1 MSKAYFGSRI
11 SDHILKTP
19 EGFLICKDVPIA
31 RTGTQQY
38 RGCEFG
44 GPVADGIYNVQR
56 PEAEV
61 FDRAAV
67 ASFEGKPVCDEHPE
81 EDVTPDNY
89 GRYMKGVCRDVRRGD
104 GDLSNCLVADLV
116 IYDADLINKIE
127 AGKREIS
134 CGYDCLWNPT
144 SDSSYDQLEIRGNH
158 VAVVDRG
165 RAGHKVAIRDTA
177 DDEKGGKKMSKSL
190 IGRILRALAR
200 DESTTPEDMEAAA
213 KLTGSSDAEPRP
225 QPAPA
230 PAQAA
235 PSTPAPA
242 VPAAPAT
249 PATPA
254 PAAVPQPENKP
265 AAMDEATE
273 ARFKKIED
281 ALEAISSKLN
291 PAPPAAEPKKDAL
304 DALEE
309 ELQNKAPAAEPAPAG
324 DEDDVIEPP
333 EDINAQDAAPEE
345 DVEGECGP
353 NAKEVRDAAM
363 VLIKNLKPAVAA
375 IPNEAQRKR
384 AADSLVILIKGS
396 MQQDAQYGELM
407 QMRRRSA
414 VQDSKPD
421 DYNLGR
427 EIAKKYNPHYKNR

>member
-177 DDEKGGKKMSKSL
+177 DDKKGGTKMSKSL

-213 KLTGSSDAEPRP
+213 KLAGSSDAEPRP

-230 PAQAA
+230 P
-235 PSTPAPA
+235 TPAPA
-242 VPAAPAT
+242 APAA

-291 PAPPAAEPKKDAL
+291 PAPPVAEPKKDAL

-309 ELQNKAPAAEPAPAG
+309 ELQNKAPAAAPAPAG

-345 DVEGECGP
+345 DVEGGCAP
-353 NAKEVRDAAM
+353 DAKEARDAAM
-363 VLIKNLKPAVAA
+363 ALIKNLKPAVAA

-384 AADSLVILIKGS
+384 AADSLAILIKGS
-396 MQQDAQYGELM
+396 MQQDSQYGELM
-407 QMRRRSA
+407 QMRRRNAAKDGKSA
-414 VQDSKPD
+414 VD
-421 DYNLGR
+421 DYALGR
-427 EIAKKYNPHYKNR
+427 EIAKRYNPHYKNR

>member
-44 GPVADGIYNVQR
+44 GPVADGIYNVKR

-177 DDEKGGKKMSKSL
+177 DDKKGGTKMSKSL

-213 KLTGSSDAEPRP
+213 KLAGSSDAEPRP

-230 PAQAA
+230 PAHAA
-235 PSTPAPA
+235 
-242 VPAAPAT
+242 

-309 ELQNKAPAAEPAPAG
+309 ELQNKAPTAAPAPAG

-345 DVEGECGP
+345 DVEGGCAP
-353 NAKEVRDAAM
+353 DAKEARDAAM
-363 VLIKNLKPAVAA
+363 ALIKNLKPAVAA

-384 AADSLVILIKGS
+384 AADSLAILIKGS

-414 VQDSKPD
+414 AQDSKPAAD
-421 DYNLGR
+421 DYALGR

>member
-213 KLTGSSDAEPRP
+213 KLAGSSDAEPRP

-230 PAQAA
+230 PA
-235 PSTPAPA
+235 PAPA
-242 VPAAPAT
+242 A

-291 PAPPAAEPKKDAL
+291 TAQPAAEPKKDAL

-309 ELQNKAPAAEPAPAG
+309 ELQNKAPAAAPAG

-345 DVEGECGP
+345 DVEGECAP
-353 NAKEVRDAAM
+353 DAKEARDAAM
-363 VLIKNLKPAVAA
+363 ALIKNLKPAVAA
-375 IPNEAQRKR
+375 IPNEVQRKR
-384 AADSLVILIKGS
+384 AADSLAILIKGS

-407 QMRRRSA
+407 QMRRRNA
-414 VQDSKPD
+414 AKDSKPAVD

-427 EIAKKYNPHYKNR
+427 EIAKRYNPHYKNR

>member
-11 SDHILKTP
+11 SDHIIKTP
-19 EGFLICKDVPIA
+19 EGFLVCKDVPIA

-165 RAGHKVAIRDTA
+165 RAGHKVAIRDAA
-177 DDEKGGKKMSKSL
+177 DDKKGGTKMSKSL

-213 KLTGSSDAEPRP
+213 KLAGSSDAEPRP

-230 PAQAA
+230 P
-235 PSTPAPA
+235 S
-242 VPAAPAT
+242 
-249 PATPA
+249 TPA

-291 PAPPAAEPKKDAL
+291 PAQPAAEPKKDAL

-309 ELQNKAPAAEPAPAG
+309 ELQNKAPAAAPAG

-345 DVEGECGP
+345 DVEGECAP
-353 NAKEVRDAAM
+353 DAKEARDAAM
-363 VLIKNLKPAVAA
+363 ALIKNLKPAVAA

-384 AADSLVILIKGS
+384 AADSLAILIKGS
-396 MQQDAQYGELM
+396 MQQDAQYGKLM

-414 VQDSKPD
+414 AQDSKPD
-421 DYNLGR
+421 DYALGR

>member
-177 DDEKGGKKMSKSL
+177 DDKKGGTKMSKSL

-213 KLTGSSDAEPRP
+213 KLAGSSDAEPRP

-230 PAQAA
+230 
-235 PSTPAPA
+235 
-242 VPAAPAT
+242 PAAPAT

-291 PAPPAAEPKKDAL
+291 PDPAPPAAGPKKDAL

-309 ELQNKAPAAEPAPAG
+309 ELQNKAPAAAPAG

-345 DVEGECGP
+345 DVEGECVP
-353 NAKEVRDAAM
+353 NAKEARDAAM
-363 VLIKNLKPAVAA
+363 ALIKNLKPAVAA
-375 IPNEAQRKR
+375 ISNEAQRKR

-407 QMRRRSA
+407 QMRRRNA
-414 VQDSKPD
+414 AKDSKPD
-421 DYNLGR
+421 DYALGR

>member
-177 DDEKGGKKMSKSL
+177 DDKKGGTEMSKSL

-213 KLTGSSDAEPRP
+213 KLAGNSDAEPRP

-230 PAQAA
+230 
-235 PSTPAPA
+235 
-242 VPAAPAT
+242 AAPAA

-254 PAAVPQPENKP
+254 PAAVPQPDNKP

-291 PAPPAAEPKKDAL
+291 PAQPAAELKKDAL

-309 ELQNKAPAAEPAPAG
+309 ELQNKAPAAAPAG

-333 EDINAQDAAPEE
+333 EDINAQDAEPEE
-345 DVEGECGP
+345 DVEGGCAP
-353 NAKEVRDAAM
+353 DAKEARDAAM
-363 VLIKNLKPAVAA
+363 ALIKNLKPAVAA

-384 AADSLVILIKGS
+384 AADSLAILIKGS
-396 MQQDAQYGELM
+396 MQQDAQYGKLM

-414 VQDSKPD
+414 AQDSKPD

>member
-177 DDEKGGKKMSKSL
+177 DDKKGGTKMSKSL

-213 KLTGSSDAEPRP
+213 KLAGSSDAEPRP

-230 PAQAA
+230 PA
-235 PSTPAPA
+235 
-242 VPAAPAT
+242 PAAPAA

-309 ELQNKAPAAEPAPAG
+309 ELQKKAPAAAPAPAG

-333 EDINAQDAAPEE
+333 EDINAQDAALEE
-345 DVEGECGP
+345 DVEGECAP
-353 NAKEVRDAAM
+353 NTKEARDAAM
-363 VLIKNLKPAVAA
+363 ALIKNLKPAVAA

-384 AADSLVILIKGS
+384 AADSLAILIKGS

-407 QMRRRSA
+407 QMRRRNA
-414 VQDSKPD
+414 AKDSKPAVD
-421 DYNLGR
+421 D
-427 EIAKKYNPHYKNR
+427 

>member
-61 FDRAAV
+61 FDSAAV

-177 DDEKGGKKMSKSL
+177 DDKKGGIKMSKSL

-213 KLTGSSDAEPRP
+213 KLAGSSNAEPRP

-230 PAQAA
+230 PA
-235 PSTPAPA
+235 
-242 VPAAPAT
+242 PAA

-291 PAPPAAEPKKDAL
+291 PAQPAAEPKKDAL

-309 ELQNKAPAAEPAPAG
+309 ELQNKAPAAAPAG

-333 EDINAQDAAPEE
+333 EDINAQDAEPEE
-345 DVEGECGP
+345 DVEGGCAP
-353 NAKEVRDAAM
+353 DAKEARDAAM
-363 VLIKNLKPAVAA
+363 TLIKVLKPAVAA

-384 AADSLVILIKGS
+384 AADSLAILIKGS
-396 MQQDAQYGELM
+396 MQQDAQYGKLM

-414 VQDSKPD
+414 AQDSKPD
-421 DYNLGR
+421 DYALGR

>member
-177 DDEKGGKKMSKSL
+177 DDKKGGKKMSKSL

-213 KLTGSSDAEPRP
+213 KLAGSSEAEPRP

-230 PAQAA
+230 PA
-235 PSTPAPA
+235 
-242 VPAAPAT
+242 PAA

-291 PAPPAAEPKKDAL
+291 PAEPAAEPKKDAL

-309 ELQNKAPAAEPAPAG
+309 ELQNKAPAAAPAG

-345 DVEGECGP
+345 DVEGECAP
-353 NAKEVRDAAM
+353 NAKEARDAAM
-363 VLIKNLKPAVAA
+363 ALIKNLKPAVAA

-384 AADSLVILIKGS
+384 AADSLAILIKGS
-396 MQQDAQYGELM
+396 MQQDAQYGKLM
-407 QMRRRSA
+407 QMRRRFA
-414 VQDSKPD
+414 AQDSKPD
-421 DYNLGR
+421 DYALGR

>member
-177 DDEKGGKKMSKSL
+177 DDKKGGTKMSKSL

-213 KLTGSSDAEPRP
+213 KLAGSSDAEPRP

-230 PAQAA
+230 PA
-235 PSTPAPA
+235 
-242 VPAAPAT
+242 PAA

-291 PAPPAAEPKKDAL
+291 PDPAPPAAEPKKDAL

-309 ELQNKAPAAEPAPAG
+309 ELQNKAPAAAHAG

-345 DVEGECGP
+345 DVEGECVP
-353 NAKEVRDAAM
+353 NAKEARDAAM
-363 VLIKNLKPAVAA
+363 ALIKNLKPAVAA
-375 IPNEAQRKR
+375 IPNEVQRKR
-384 AADSLVILIKGS
+384 AADSLAILIKGS

-407 QMRRRSA
+407 QMRRRSVA
-414 VQDSKPD
+414 QDSKPD
-421 DYNLGR
+421 DYALGR

>member
-213 KLTGSSDAEPRP
+213 KLAGSSDAEPRP

-230 PAQAA
+230 PA
-235 PSTPAPA
+235 
-242 VPAAPAT
+242 PAAPAA

-291 PAPPAAEPKKDAL
+291 PDPAPPAAEPKKDAL

-309 ELQNKAPAAEPAPAG
+309 ELQNKAPAAAPAG

-345 DVEGECGP
+345 DVEGECVP
-353 NAKEVRDAAM
+353 NAKEARDAAM
-363 VLIKNLKPAVAA
+363 ALIKNLKPAVAA

-407 QMRRRSA
+407 QMRRRNA
-414 VQDSKPD
+414 AKDSKPAVD

-427 EIAKKYNPHYKNR
+427 EIAKRYNPHYKNR

>member
-116 IYDADLINKIE
+116 IYDADLIGKIE
-127 AGKREIS
+127 DGKREIS

-177 DDEKGGKKMSKSL
+177 DDKKGGTKMSKSL

-213 KLTGSSDAEPRP
+213 KLAGSSNAEPRP

-230 PAQAA
+230 PA
-235 PSTPAPA
+235 
-242 VPAAPAT
+242 PAA

-291 PAPPAAEPKKDAL
+291 SAQPAAEPKKDAL

-345 DVEGECGP
+345 DIEGECAP
-353 NAKEVRDAAM
+353 DAKEARDAAM
-363 VLIKNLKPAVAA
+363 ALIKNLKPAVAA

-384 AADSLVILIKGS
+384 AADSLAILIKGS
-396 MQQDAQYGELM
+396 MQQDAQYGKLM

-414 VQDSKPD
+414 AQDSKPD
-421 DYNLGR
+421 DYALGR

>member
-44 GPVADGIYNVQR
+44 APVGDALYNVQR

-158 VAVVDRG
+158 VAVVDKG

-177 DDEKGGKKMSKSL
+177 VDKKGGKKMSESL

-213 KLTGSSDAEPRP
+213 KLAGGADAEPRP

-230 PAQAA
+230 PAA
-235 PSTPAPA
+235 
-242 VPAAPAT
+242 

-254 PAAVPQPENKP
+254 PAAVPQPESKP
-265 AAMDEATE
+265 AAMDEAIE

-281 ALEAISSKLN
+281 ALEAINSKLN

-309 ELQNKAPAAEPAPAG
+309 ELQSKEPAAAPAG
-324 DEDDVIEPP
+324 DEDDVIESP
-333 EDINAQDAAPEE
+333 EEINAHDAEPEE
-345 DVEGECGP
+345 EPVVP
-353 NAKEVRDAAM
+353 ASKAARDTAM
-363 VLIKNLKPAVAA
+363 VLLKNLKPAVAN
-375 IPNEAQRKR
+375 IKNEAQRKR
-384 AADSLVILIKGS
+384 AADSLAVLIKGS

-407 QMRRRSA
+407 QMRRRA
-414 VQDSKPD
+414 ATQDRKPAAD
-421 DYNLGR
+421 DYDLGR

>member
-44 GPVADGIYNVQR
+44 GPVADGIYNVKR

-81 EDVTPDNY
+81 EDVTRDNY

-177 DDEKGGKKMSKSL
+177 DDKKGGTKMSKSL

-213 KLTGSSDAEPRP
+213 KLAGSSDAEPRP

-230 PAQAA
+230 PAHAA
-235 PSTPAPA
+235 
-242 VPAAPAT
+242 

-309 ELQNKAPAAEPAPAG
+309 ELQNKAPTAAPAPAG

-345 DVEGECGP
+345 DVEGGCAP
-353 NAKEVRDAAM
+353 DAKEARDAAM
-363 VLIKNLKPAVAA
+363 ALIKNLKPAVAA

-384 AADSLVILIKGS
+384 AADSLAILIKGS

-414 VQDSKPD
+414 AQDSKPAAD
-421 DYNLGR
+421 DYALGR

>member
-158 VAVVDRG
+158 VAVVDKG

-177 DDEKGGKKMSKSL
+177 VDKKGGKKMSESL

-213 KLTGSSDAEPRP
+213 KLAGGADAEPRP

-230 PAQAA
+230 PAA
-235 PSTPAPA
+235 
-242 VPAAPAT
+242 

-309 ELQNKAPAAEPAPAG
+309 ELQSKEPAVELAPAG

-333 EDINAQDAAPEE
+333 EEINAHDAEPEE
-345 DVEGECGP
+345 EPVVP
-353 NAKEVRDAAM
+353 ASKAARDAAM
-363 VLIKNLKPAVAA
+363 VLLKNLKPAVAN
-375 IPNEAQRKR
+375 IKNEAQRKR
-384 AADSLVILIKGS
+384 AADSLAVLIKGS

-407 QMRRRSA
+407 QMRRRA
-414 VQDSKPD
+414 AAQDRKPAAD
-421 DYNLGR
+421 DYELGR

>member
-158 VAVVDRG
+158 VAVVDKG

-177 DDEKGGKKMSKSL
+177 DDK
-190 IGRILRALAR
+190 
-200 DESTTPEDMEAAA
+200 
-213 KLTGSSDAEPRP
+213 
-225 QPAPA
+225 
-230 PAQAA
+230 
-235 PSTPAPA
+235 
-242 VPAAPAT
+242 
-249 PATPA
+249 
-254 PAAVPQPENKP
+254 
-265 AAMDEATE
+265 
-273 ARFKKIED
+273 
-281 ALEAISSKLN
+281 
-291 PAPPAAEPKKDAL
+291 
-304 DALEE
+304 
-309 ELQNKAPAAEPAPAG
+309 
-324 DEDDVIEPP
+324 
-333 EDINAQDAAPEE
+333 
-345 DVEGECGP
+345 
-353 NAKEVRDAAM
+353 KEVQKC
-363 VLIKNLKPAVAA
+363 LNL
-375 IPNEAQRKR
+375 
-384 AADSLVILIKGS
+384 
-396 MQQDAQYGELM
+396 
-407 QMRRRSA
+407 
-414 VQDSKPD
+414 
-421 DYNLGR
+421 
-427 EIAKKYNPHYKNR
+427 

>member
-177 DDEKGGKKMSKSL
+177 DEKGGKKMSKSL

-213 KLTGSSDAEPRP
+213 KLAGSSDAVPQP

-230 PAQAA
+230 PA
-235 PSTPAPA
+235 
-242 VPAAPAT
+242 PAA

-291 PAPPAAEPKKDAL
+291 SAQPAAEPKKDAL

-345 DVEGECGP
+345 DVEGECVP

-363 VLIKNLKPAVAA
+363 ALIKNLKPAVAA

-384 AADSLVILIKGS
+384 AADSLAILIKGS

-407 QMRRRSA
+407 QMRRRSVA
-414 VQDSKPD
+414 QDSKPD
-421 DYNLGR
+421 DYALGR

>member
-116 IYDADLINKIE
+116 IYDADLIGKIE

-134 CGYDCLWNPT
+134 CGYNCLWNPT
-144 SDSSYDQLEIRGNH
+144 SDSNYDQLEIRGNH
-158 VAVVDRG
+158 IAVVDRG

-177 DDEKGGKKMSKSL
+177 DDEKGGKKMSKFL

-200 DESTTPEDMEAAA
+200 DESTTPEDMEAAT
-213 KLTGSSDAEPRP
+213 KLAGSSDAEPRP

-230 PAQAA
+230 PAA
-235 PSTPAPA
+235 
-242 VPAAPAT
+242 

-291 PAPPAAEPKKDAL
+291 PAPPAVEPKKDAL

-309 ELQNKAPAAEPAPAG
+309 ELQNQAPAAASAG

-333 EDINAQDAAPEE
+333 EEINAQDAEPEE
-345 DVEGECGP
+345 EEAVP
-353 NAKEVRDAAM
+353 VPQATRDAAM
-363 VLIKNLKPAVAA
+363 ELLKNLKPVVAS
-375 IPNEAQRKR
+375 IKNEAQRKR
-384 AADSLVILIKGS
+384 AADSLAVLIKGS
-396 MQQDAQYGELM
+396 MEQDAQYGQLL
-407 QMRRRSA
+407 QMRRKSA
-414 VQDSKPD
+414 VRDSEAYQD
-421 DYNLGR
+421 DYNYGR
-427 EIAKKYNPHYKNR
+427 EIAKKFNPHYKNR

>member
-44 GPVADGIYNVQR
+44 GPVAAGIYNVQR

-104 GDLSNCLVADLV
+104 GDLSNCLVADLL
-116 IYDADLINKIE
+116 IYDADLIGKIE

-158 VAVVDRG
+158 VAVVDKG
-165 RAGHKVAIRDTA
+165 RAGHKVAIRDA
-177 DDEKGGKKMSKSL
+177 ANDEKGGKKMSKSL

-213 KLTGSSDAEPRP
+213 KLAGSSDAEPRP

-230 PAQAA
+230 P
-235 PSTPAPA
+235 S
-242 VPAAPAT
+242 
-249 PATPA
+249 TPA

-291 PAPPAAEPKKDAL
+291 PAQPAAEPKKDAL

-309 ELQNKAPAAEPAPAG
+309 ELQNKAPAAAPAG

-345 DVEGECGP
+345 NVEGECVH
-353 NAKEVRDAAM
+353 NAKEARDAAM
-363 VLIKNLKPAVAA
+363 ALIKNLKPAVAA

-407 QMRRRSA
+407 QMRRRSVA
-414 VQDSKPD
+414 QDSKPD
-421 DYNLGR
+421 DYALGR

>member
-44 GPVADGIYNVQR
+44 GPVAAGIYNVQR

-158 VAVVDRG
+158 VAVVDKG

-177 DDEKGGKKMSKSL
+177 DDKKGGTKMSKSL

-200 DESTTPEDMEAAA
+200 DKSTTPEDMEAAA
-213 KLTGSSDAEPRP
+213 KLAGSSDAEPRP

-230 PAQAA
+230 P
-235 PSTPAPA
+235 S
-242 VPAAPAT
+242 
-249 PATPA
+249 TPA

-291 PAPPAAEPKKDAL
+291 PAQPAAEPKKDAL

-309 ELQNKAPAAEPAPAG
+309 ELQNKAPAAAPAG

-345 DVEGECGP
+345 NVEGECVH
-353 NAKEVRDAAM
+353 NAKEARDAAM
-363 VLIKNLKPAVAA
+363 ALIKNLKPAVAA

-407 QMRRRSA
+407 QMRRRSVA
-414 VQDSKPD
+414 QDSKPD
-421 DYNLGR
+421 DYALGR

>member
-116 IYDADLINKIE
+116 IYDADLIGKIE

-213 KLTGSSDAEPRP
+213 KLAGSSDAEPRP

-230 PAQAA
+230 
-235 PSTPAPA
+235 
-242 VPAAPAT
+242 PAAPAT

-291 PAPPAAEPKKDAL
+291 PAQPAAEPKKDAL

-345 DVEGECGP
+345 DVEGECVP
-353 NAKEVRDAAM
+353 NAKEARDAAM
-363 VLIKNLKPAVAA
+363 ALIKNLKPAVAA

-407 QMRRRSA
+407 QMRRRNA
-414 VQDSKPD
+414 AKDSKPD
-421 DYNLGR
+421 DYALGR

>member
-11 SDHILKTP
+11 SDHLIKTP

-31 RTGTQQY
+31 RTGVQQY

-44 GPVADGIYNVQR
+44 AQDSARVYDVQR

-81 EDVTPDNY
+81 EDVTPANY
-89 GRYMKGVCRDVRRGD
+89 GRYMKGVCRDVRRGE
-104 GDLSNCLVADLV
+104 GDLANCLVADLL
-116 IYDADLINKIE
+116 IYDADLIQKIE

-177 DDEKGGKKMSKSL
+177 DKRKGGKKMSTSL
-190 IGRILRALAR
+190 LGRILRALAR

-213 KLTGSSDAEPRP
+213 KLAGGADAEPRP
-225 QPAPA
+225 PQAVPA
-230 PAQAA
+230 
-235 PSTPAPA
+235 
-242 VPAAPAT
+242 PAAPAA
-249 PATPA
+249 PVTPA
-254 PAAVPQPENKP
+254 PQSAQKP

-291 PAPPAAEPKKDAL
+291 PAQPAAEPPKDAL
-304 DALEE
+304 DALET
-309 ELQNKAPAAEPAPAG
+309 ELQNNEDVPAPAAN
-324 DEDDVIEPP
+324 DDDDVIEPP
-333 EDINAQDAAPEE
+333 EQINAQDA
-345 DVEGECGP
+345 DVESEGEGAPGCTS
-353 NAKEVRDAAM
+353 KEARDAAM
-363 VLIKNLKPAVAA
+363 VLLQNLRPAVAA

-384 AADSLVILIKGS
+384 AADSLATLIRGS
-396 MQQDAQYGELM
+396 MQQDSQYGELL
-407 QMRRRSA
+407 QLRRKNVTR
-414 VQDSKPD
+414 DSQPMTD

>member
-11 SDHILKTP
+11 SDHILETP

-31 RTGTQQY
+31 RTGVQQY

-44 GPVADGIYNVQR
+44 APVGDAVYDVKR

-61 FDRAAV
+61 FDRAAI
-67 ASFEGKPVCDEHPE
+67 ASFEGKPVCDEHPQ

-104 GDLSNCLVADLV
+104 GDLSNCLVADLC
-116 IYDADLINKIE
+116 IYDADLIHKIK

-144 SDSSYDQLEIRGNH
+144 GDSSYDQLEIRGNH

-177 DDEKGGKKMSKSL
+177 NDNKGGKKMSNSL

-200 DESTTPEDMEAAA
+200 DKSTTPEDMEAAA
-213 KLTGSSDAEPRP
+213 KLAGGSDADPRPAP

-230 PAQAA
+230 PAA
-235 PSTPAPA
+235 
-242 VPAAPAT
+242 

-281 ALEAISSKLN
+281 TLEAISAKLN
-291 PAPPAAEPKKDAL
+291 PAPPADEPKKDAL

-309 ELQNKAPAAEPAPAG
+309 ELKEPAAAPAG

-333 EDINAQDAAPEE
+333 EEINAQDAEPEE
-345 DVEGECGP
+345 DVEGECAP
-353 NAKEVRDAAM
+353 DAKEARDAAM
-363 VLIKNLKPAVAA
+363 ALIKNLKPAVAA
-375 IPNEAQRKR
+375 ISNEAQRKR
-384 AADSLVILIKGS
+384 AADSLAILIKGS
-396 MQQDAQYGELM
+396 MQQDAQYGQLL
-407 QMRRRSA
+407 QMRRRNA
-414 VQDSKPD
+414 AQDSKPAQD

>member
-177 DDEKGGKKMSKSL
+177 DDKKGGTKMSKSL

-213 KLTGSSDAEPRP
+213 KLAGSSDAEPRP
-225 QPAPA
+225 QPALA
-230 PAQAA
+230 PAA
-235 PSTPAPA
+235 
-242 VPAAPAT
+242 PAAPAT

-254 PAAVPQPENKP
+254 PAAVPQPDNKP

-291 PAPPAAEPKKDAL
+291 PDPAPPAAEPKKDAL

-345 DVEGECGP
+345 DVEGECVP
-353 NAKEVRDAAM
+353 NAKEARDAAM
-363 VLIKNLKPAVAA
+363 ALIKNLKPAVAA

-384 AADSLVILIKGS
+384 AADSLAILIKGS
-396 MQQDAQYGELM
+396 MQQDAQYGKLM
-407 QMRRRSA
+407 QMRRRSVA
-414 VQDSKPD
+414 QDSKPD
-421 DYNLGR
+421 DYALGR

>member
-177 DDEKGGKKMSKSL
+177 DDKKGGTKMSKSL

-200 DESTTPEDMEAAA
+200 DESTTLEDMEAAA
-213 KLTGSSDAEPRP
+213 KLAGSSDAEPRP

-230 PAQAA
+230 PA
-235 PSTPAPA
+235 
-242 VPAAPAT
+242 PAAPAA

-291 PAPPAAEPKKDAL
+291 PAQPATEPKKDAL

-345 DVEGECGP
+345 DVEGECVP
-353 NAKEVRDAAM
+353 NAKEARDAAM
-363 VLIKNLKPAVAA
+363 ALIKNLKPAVAA

-384 AADSLVILIKGS
+384 AADSLAILIKGS

-407 QMRRRSA
+407 QMRRRNA
-414 VQDSKPD
+414 AKDSKPD
-421 DYNLGR
+421 DYDLGR

>member
-158 VAVVDRG
+158 VAVVDKG

-177 DDEKGGKKMSKSL
+177 DDKKGGTKMSKSL

-213 KLTGSSDAEPRP
+213 KLAGSSDAEPRP
-225 QPAPA
+225 QPAP
-230 PAQAA
+230 
-235 PSTPAPA
+235 TPAPA
-242 VPAAPAT
+242 A

-254 PAAVPQPENKP
+254 PAAVPQPDNKP

-273 ARFKKIED
+273 TRFKKIED

-309 ELQNKAPAAEPAPAG
+309 ELQNKAPAAAPAG

-345 DVEGECGP
+345 DVEGECVP
-353 NAKEVRDAAM
+353 NAKEARDAAM
-363 VLIKNLKPAVAA
+363 ALIKNLKPAVAA

-384 AADSLVILIKGS
+384 AADSLAILIKGS
-396 MQQDAQYGELM
+396 MQQDAQYGKLM
-407 QMRRRSA
+407 QMRRRNA
-414 VQDSKPD
+414 AKDSQSD
-421 DYNLGR
+421 DYDLGR

>member
-177 DDEKGGKKMSKSL
+177 DDKKGGTKMSKSL

-213 KLTGSSDAEPRP
+213 KLAGSSDAEPRP

-230 PAQAA
+230 PA
-235 PSTPAPA
+235 
-242 VPAAPAT
+242 PAAPAA

-309 ELQNKAPAAEPAPAG
+309 ELQNKAPAAAAAPAG

-345 DVEGECGP
+345 DVEGECVP
-353 NAKEVRDAAM
+353 NAKEARDAAM
-363 VLIKNLKPAVAA
+363 ALIKNLKPAVAA

-384 AADSLVILIKGS
+384 AADSLAILIKGS

-407 QMRRRSA
+407 QMRRRNA
-414 VQDSKPD
+414 AKDSKPAVD
-421 DYNLGR
+421 DYALGR
-427 EIAKKYNPHYKNR
+427 EIAKRYNPHYKNR

>member
-11 SDHILKTP
+11 SDHIIKTP
-19 EGFLICKDVPIA
+19 EGFLVCKDVPIA

-177 DDEKGGKKMSKSL
+177 DDKKGGTKMSKSL

-213 KLTGSSDAEPRP
+213 KLAGSSDAEPRP

-230 PAQAA
+230 PA
-235 PSTPAPA
+235 
-242 VPAAPAT
+242 PAAPAA

-291 PAPPAAEPKKDAL
+291 PAQPAAEPKKDAL

-345 DVEGECGP
+345 DVDGECAP
-353 NAKEVRDAAM
+353 NAKEARDAAM
-363 VLIKNLKPAVAA
+363 ALIKNLKPAVAA

-384 AADSLVILIKGS
+384 AADSLAILIKGS
-396 MQQDAQYGELM
+396 MQQDAQYGKLM
-407 QMRRRSA
+407 QMRRRNA
-414 VQDSKPD
+414 AKDSKPAVD
-421 DYNLGR
+421 DYALGR

>member
-177 DDEKGGKKMSKSL
+177 DDKKGGTKMSKSL

-213 KLTGSSDAEPRP
+213 KLAGNSDAEPRH

-230 PAQAA
+230 
-235 PSTPAPA
+235 S
-242 VPAAPAT
+242 AAPAA

-281 ALEAISSKLN
+281 ALEAIRSKLN
-291 PAPPAAEPKKDAL
+291 PAQPAAEPKKDAL

-309 ELQNKAPAAEPAPAG
+309 ELQNKAPAAAPAG

-333 EDINAQDAAPEE
+333 EDINAQDAEPEE
-345 DVEGECGP
+345 DVEGGCAP
-353 NAKEVRDAAM
+353 DAKEARDAAM
-363 VLIKNLKPAVAA
+363 TLIKVLKPAVAA

-384 AADSLVILIKGS
+384 VADSLAILIKGS

-407 QMRRRSA
+407 QMRRRSVA
-414 VQDSKPD
+414 QDSKPD
-421 DYNLGR
+421 DYALGR

>member
-67 ASFEGKPVCDEHPE
+67 ASFEGKPVCDEHPD

-89 GRYMKGVCRDVRRGD
+89 RRYMKGVCRDVRRGD

-177 DDEKGGKKMSKSL
+177 DDKKGGKKMSKSL

-213 KLTGSSDAEPRP
+213 KLAGNSDAEPRP
-225 QPAPA
+225 QLAPA
-230 PAQAA
+230 PA
-235 PSTPAPA
+235 APA
-242 VPAAPAT
+242 A

-291 PAPPAAEPKKDAL
+291 PAPPATEPKKDAL

-309 ELQNKAPAAEPAPAG
+309 ELQNKAPAAAPAPAG

-363 VLIKNLKPAVAA
+363 ALIKNLKPAVAA

-384 AADSLVILIKGS
+384 AADSLAILIKGS

-407 QMRRRSA
+407 QMRRRSVA
-414 VQDSKPD
+414 QDSKPD
-421 DYNLGR
+421 DYALGR

>member
-44 GPVADGIYNVQR
+44 APVGDALYNVQR
-56 PEAEV
+56 PETEV
-61 FDRAAV
+61 FDKAAI

-158 VAVVDRG
+158 VAVVDKG

-177 DDEKGGKKMSKSL
+177 VDKKGGKKMSESL

-213 KLTGSSDAEPRP
+213 KLAGGADAEPRP

-230 PAQAA
+230 PAA
-235 PSTPAPA
+235 
-242 VPAAPAT
+242 

-309 ELQNKAPAAEPAPAG
+309 ELQSKEPAVELAPAG

-333 EDINAQDAAPEE
+333 EEINAHDAEPEE
-345 DVEGECGP
+345 EPVVP
-353 NAKEVRDAAM
+353 ASKAARDAAM
-363 VLIKNLKPAVAA
+363 VLLKNLKPAVAN
-375 IPNEAQRKR
+375 IKNEAQRKR
-384 AADSLVILIKGS
+384 AADSLAVLIKGS

-407 QMRRRSA
+407 QMRRRA
-414 VQDSKPD
+414 AAQDRKPAAD
-421 DYNLGR
+421 DYELGR

>member
-158 VAVVDRG
+158 VAVVDKG
-165 RAGHKVAIRDTA
+165 RAGHKVAIRDAA
-177 DDEKGGKKMSKSL
+177 DDKKGGKKMSKSL

-213 KLTGSSDAEPRP
+213 KLAGSSDAEPRP
-225 QPAPA
+225 QPAP
-230 PAQAA
+230 
-235 PSTPAPA
+235 TPAPA
-242 VPAAPAT
+242 A

-291 PAPPAAEPKKDAL
+291 SAQPAAEPKKDAL

-309 ELQNKAPAAEPAPAG
+309 ELQNKAPAAAPAG

-345 DVEGECGP
+345 DVDGECAP
-353 NAKEVRDAAM
+353 NAKEARDAAM
-363 VLIKNLKPAVAA
+363 ALIKNLKPAVAA

-384 AADSLVILIKGS
+384 AADSLAILIKGS
-396 MQQDAQYGELM
+396 MQQDAQYGKLM
-407 QMRRRSA
+407 QMRRRNA
-414 VQDSKPD
+414 AKDSKPAVD
-421 DYNLGR
+421 DYALGR

>member
-177 DDEKGGKKMSKSL
+177 DDKKGGTKMSKSL

-213 KLTGSSDAEPRP
+213 KLAGSSDAETRP

-230 PAQAA
+230 PA
-235 PSTPAPA
+235 
-242 VPAAPAT
+242 PAAPAG

-254 PAAVPQPENKP
+254 PAAVPQPDNKP

-345 DVEGECGP
+345 DVEGECVP
-353 NAKEVRDAAM
+353 NAKEARDAAM
-363 VLIKNLKPAVAA
+363 ALIKNLKPAVAA

-384 AADSLVILIKGS
+384 AADSLAILIKGS

-407 QMRRRSA
+407 QMRRRNA
-414 VQDSKPD
+414 AKDSKPAVD
-421 DYNLGR
+421 DYALGR
-427 EIAKKYNPHYKNR
+427 EIAKRYNPHYKNR

>member
-177 DDEKGGKKMSKSL
+177 DDKKGGTKMSKSL

-213 KLTGSSDAEPRP
+213 KLAGSSDAEPRP

-230 PAQAA
+230 PA
-235 PSTPAPA
+235 
-242 VPAAPAT
+242 PAAPAA

-309 ELQNKAPAAEPAPAG
+309 ELQNKAPAAAPAPAG

-345 DVEGECGP
+345 DVEGGCAP
-353 NAKEVRDAAM
+353 DAKEARDAAM
-363 VLIKNLKPAVAA
+363 ALIKNLKPAVAA

-384 AADSLVILIKGS
+384 AADSLAILIKGS

-407 QMRRRSA
+407 QMRRRNA
-414 VQDSKPD
+414 AKDSKPAVD
-421 DYNLGR
+421 DYALGR
-427 EIAKKYNPHYKNR
+427 EIAKRYNPHYKNR

>member
-44 GPVADGIYNVQR
+44 GLVADGIYNVQR

-213 KLTGSSDAEPRP
+213 KLAGNSDAEPRP

-230 PAQAA
+230 AA
-235 PSTPAPA
+235 PA
-242 VPAAPAT
+242 PAAPAA

-291 PAPPAAEPKKDAL
+291 PAQPATEPKKDAL

-345 DVEGECGP
+345 DVEGECVP
-353 NAKEVRDAAM
+353 NAKEARDAAM
-363 VLIKNLKPAVAA
+363 ALIKNLKPAVAA

-384 AADSLVILIKGS
+384 AADSLAILIKGS

-407 QMRRRSA
+407 QMRRRNA
-414 VQDSKPD
+414 AKDSKPD
-421 DYNLGR
+421 DYDLGR